1 MGILDIFGNT
11 EERQRRDEERQ
22 RYFQLLDNSGNNF
35 MIADSERNI
44 IYANKAVLNMLS
56 EAEADIRKQL
66 PQFSVAKIVGSNIDI
81 FHVNPAHQRNMLER
95 LTQPHTAQISIGKR
109 TFKLILTPII
119 SRDNKHLGTGVE
131 WIDRTESIEAER
143 ATQRILEALNNTSTN
158 VMIADANRT
167 IIYMNRS
174 VEAMLR
180 RSE

>member
-66 PQFSVAKIVGSNIDI
+66 PQFLFVAKIVGSNIDI

-143 ATQRILEALNNTSTN
+143 QTN
-158 VMIADANRT
+158 A
-167 IIYMNRS
+167 Y
-174 VEAMLR
+174 
-180 RSE
+180 